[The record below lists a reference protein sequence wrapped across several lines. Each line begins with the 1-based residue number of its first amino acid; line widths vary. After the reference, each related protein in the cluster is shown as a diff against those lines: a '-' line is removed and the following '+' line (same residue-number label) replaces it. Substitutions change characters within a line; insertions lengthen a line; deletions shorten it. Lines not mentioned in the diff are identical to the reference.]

1 MSSGKIL
8 AADYKHMAMLKFVG
22 DVRVL
27 MSSTLDGYCNS
38 LYRRGI
44 LDAMVVDLSETR
56 GIDSTALGLLAKMAI
71 QLLNRFNVTPTI
83 ISTNADI
90 TKILHRMSFDKI
102 FNIVDKPPPPPEQP
116 SACASINKPL
126 PLKPAGYT
134 ELKQNTENESTLR
147 DKVLDAHIT
156 LMALSEQN
164 KLEFQD
170 LVQALRSQGF

>member
-1 MSSGKIL
+1 MNTGKIL

-27 MSSTLDGYCNS
+27 MSSTLDNYCNG
-38 LYRRGI
+38 LYRRGV

-71 QLLNRFNVTPTI
+71 QLRNRFNVKPTI
-83 ISTNADI
+83 ISTNPDI
-90 TKILHRMSFDKI
+90 TQILRRMSFDLI
-102 FNIVDKPPPPPEQP
+102 FAIVDKPTKPQAA
-116 SACASINKPL
+116 SAYCELQQKSE
-126 PLKPAGYT
+126 T
-134 ELKQNTENESTLR
+134 ESSLR
-147 DKVLDAHIT
+147 DKVLDAHVT

-170 LVQALRSQGF
+170 LVQALKSQNL

>member
-27 MSSTLDGYCNS
+27 MSSTLDSYCNG

-71 QLLNRFNVTPTI
+71 QLRNRFNVKPTI
-83 ISTNADI
+83 VSTNPDI
-90 TKILHRMSFDKI
+90 TQILRRMSFDLI
-102 FNIVDKPPPPPEQP
+102 FSIVDKPMKQPMAFCELQQKPE
-116 SACASINKPL
+116 S
-126 PLKPAGYT
+126 
-134 ELKQNTENESTLR
+134 ESSLR
-147 DKVLDAHIT
+147 DKVLDAHVT

-170 LVQALRSQGF
+170 LVQALKSQNL

>member
-1 MSSGKIL
+1 MNTGKIL

-27 MSSTLDGYCNS
+27 MSSTLDNYCS
-38 LYRRGI
+38 GLYRRGV

-71 QLLNRFNVTPTI
+71 QLRNRFNVKPTI
-83 ISTNADI
+83 VSTNPDI
-90 TKILHRMSFDKI
+90 TQILRRMSFDLI
-102 FNIVDKPPPPPEQP
+102 FSIVDKPVKQQTSYCELQQK
-116 SACASINKPL
+116 SE
-126 PLKPAGYT
+126 T
-134 ELKQNTENESTLR
+134 ESSLR
-147 DKVLDAHIT
+147 DKVLDAHVT

-170 LVQALRSQGF
+170 LVQALKSQNL

>member
-1 MSSGKIL
+1 MSTGKIL

-27 MSSTLDGYCNS
+27 MSSTLDSYCS
-38 LYRRGI
+38 GLYRRGV

-71 QLLNRFNVTPTI
+71 QLRNRFNVKPTI
-83 ISTNADI
+83 VSTNPDI
-90 TKILHRMSFDKI
+90 TQILRRMSFDLI
-102 FNIVDKPPPPPEQP
+102 FSIVDKPVKQQTSYCELQQK
-116 SACASINKPL
+116 SE
-126 PLKPAGYT
+126 T
-134 ELKQNTENESTLR
+134 ETSLR
-147 DKVLDAHIT
+147 DKVLDAHVT

-170 LVQALRSQGF
+170 LVQALKSQNL